1 MINTL
6 LNHVDWPDLKI
17 GKWLGYIEGVLI
29 EKGIT
34 SVNAERDFSRP
45 IYHAYYKGIG
55 VDIPATTDVINK

>member
-6 LNHVDWPDLKI
+6 LNNVDWSDLKI

-45 IYHAYYKGIG
+45 IYHAYYKSIG
-55 VDIPATTDVINK
+55 VDIPTDVINK